1 MFNGGVKLRK
11 LYQPGVIMLKK
22 IFILCL
28 ILSTIIFTSSVHAGE
43 SSGEAG
49 YQFLRTYS
57 GARPSAMAG
66 AFISLSGDIHSVY
79 FNPAGLAEMK
89 GRVATATYLN
99 HILDFQSG
107 FIAYAMPMKNLGN
120 MAVSLNYM
128 NYGELDETDS
138 EGNELGTFSA
148 GSFYLTSVLSRKL
161 NDNLLVGGSVKF
173 INSSIASYNSSAI
186 ALDLGLIYH
195 VPFIEDFT
203 VGLGVFNIGTALS
216 AFVDTKDPL
225 PLNFVFGFS
234 KPLAH
239 LPLTYSVS
247 INKYIDDDVQVN
259 VGGEFTITD
268 GVYLRLGYNSLGSN
282 QKIGGEGD
290 QFAGVSAG
298 FGFEWQKYYLDY
310 SLSSYGAIGYLN
322 RLSFSYKF

>member
-1 MFNGGVKLRK
+1 MYKRIIISFL
-11 LYQPGVIMLKK
+11 LLLM
-22 IFILCL
+22 IFFVLP
-28 ILSTIIFTSSVHAGE
+28 VNAGE

-66 AFISLSGDIHSVY
+66 AFISFSGDIHSVY
-79 FNPAGLAEMK
+79 FNPAGLAEMN
-89 GRVATATYLN
+89 GRVASATYLN

-107 FIAYAMPMKNLGN
+107 FIAYAMPLKNLGN

-138 EGNELGTFSA
+138 QGNELGTFSA
-148 GSFYLTSVLSRKL
+148 GSFYLTSALSRKL
-161 NDNLLVGGSVKF
+161 NDNLMVGGSVKF
-173 INSSIASYNSSAI
+173 IHSSIATYNSSAV
-186 ALDLGLIYH
+186 AMDLGLIYH

-203 VGLGVFNIGTALS
+203 VGLGVFNLGTALS

-234 KPLAH
+234 KPLEH
-239 LPLTYSVS
+239 LPLEYCVS

-259 VGGEFTITD
+259 VGGEFTISKEI
-268 GVYLRLGYNSLGSN
+268 YLRLGYNSLGRN
-282 QKIGGEGD
+282 QKIGGGGD